1 MVMVNIDVYRYI
13 IYVMEM
19 VNIYMY
25 RYIYVYKGT
34 GEYIYI

>member
-1 MVMVNIDVYRYI
+1 MVMVNIYVYRYI